1 MSREILPPER
11 VGVGRATPAV
21 AHPAGLRDLREGA
34 YLVRFARDGADLERV
49 LRLRFEVFN
58 RELGEGLAESWRT
71 GLDRDRFDEVCHHL
85 MLIEAASGAVVGTYR
100 LQTAEQA
107 RAGAG
112 LYCAGEFELAP
123 LAPIVA
129 RGVELGRA
137 CILRE
142 HRQGSALFAL
152 WRGLA
157 AYLSWSQK
165 RYLFGCCSLTSQ
177 DPRAGLAL
185 AEWLARAGHMD
196 PRFRVA
202 PHASHACEPGPQACA
217 LPGVEPAEVAL
228 PKLFGTYLRYGGRVV
243 SGPALDREFRTID
256 WLVVLDARALPVRLW
271 RLFFNGLLASPA
283 EIGE

>member
-1 MSREILPPER
+1 MTSEILPRLPVE
-11 VGVGRATPAV
+11 GVV
-21 AHPAGLRDLREGA
+21 AHPLDLAPLREGPYVA
-34 YLVRFARDGADLERV
+34 RFARDPSDLERV

-58 RELGEGLAESWRT
+58 RELGEGLAASWLT
-71 GLDRDRFDEVCHHL
+71 GLDRDPFDAACHHL
-85 MLIEAASGAVVGTYR
+85 MLVEDASDAVVGTYR

-112 LYCAGEFELAP
+112 LYCAGEFDLLP

-157 AYLSWSQK
+157 AYLAWARK

-185 AEWLARAGHMD
+185 QRWLEENGHVDAELC
-196 PRFRVA
+196 VE
-202 PHASHACEPGPQACA
+202 PHASHACVVPPGEQIP
-217 LPGVEPAEVAL
+217 EPAVEL
-228 PKLFGTYLRYGGRVV
+228 PKLFGTYLRYGARVV
-243 SGPALDREFRTID
+243 SAPALDREFRTID
-256 WLVVLDARALPVRLW
+256 WLVVLDARALPARLW
-271 RLFFNGLLASPA
+271 RLFFTGLLGSQA
-283 EIGE
+283 EIAV

>member
-1 MSREILPPER
+1 MSPETRPPAALASALPAAPS
-11 VGVGRATPAV
+11 V
-21 AHPAGLRDLREGA
+21 APVPHPIGLGELHEGA
-34 YLVRFARDGADLERV
+34 YRVRFARDSADLEQV

-71 GLDRDRFDEVCHHL
+71 GLDRDRFDAVCHHL
-85 MLIEAASGAVVGTYR
+85 LLVEAASGAIVGTYR

-112 LYCAGEFELAP
+112 LYCGGEFELAP
-123 LAPIVA
+123 LAPVVA
-129 RGVELGRA
+129 HGIELGRA

-177 DPRAGLAL
+177 DPRAGLVL
-185 AEWLARAGHMD
+185 TRWLERAGHVD
-196 PRFRVA
+196 ARFHVL
-202 PHASHACEPGPQACA
+202 PHASHACLPAHTLAPEP
-217 LPGVEPAEVAL
+217 VVAL
-228 PKLFGTYLRYGGRVV
+228 PKLFGTYLRYGARVV
-243 SGPALDREFRTID
+243 SAPALDREFQTID
-256 WLVVLDARALPVRLW
+256 WLVVLDARALPARLW
-271 RLFFNGLLASPA
+271 RLFFSGLSGSPQ
-283 EIGE
+283 EIVA